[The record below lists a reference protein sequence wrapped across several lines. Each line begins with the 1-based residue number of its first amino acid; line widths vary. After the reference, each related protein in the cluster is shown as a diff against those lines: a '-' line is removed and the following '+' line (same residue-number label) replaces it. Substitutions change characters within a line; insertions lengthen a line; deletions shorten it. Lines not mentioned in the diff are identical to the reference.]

1 MYFYQIPTASKLFPT
16 FKKPQIK
23 PSAAEFE
30 NKKTGLKEKL
40 VVRMA
45 SKKDL
50 RGISELNLKLFKDQR
65 RFDPAM
71 NLEWTLSR
79 DGQKYLKRRIS
90 GSDGFVEVAENSK
103 KYLVAYLAGAIV
115 KRPLY
120 KIKANYAELESI
132 IVESEYRGANLGSK
146 LLSDFV
152 AWCRQNKINYISLLV
167 ASQNDPAIQFYKKIG
182 FKSYDLTMR
191 LELTRPRNS

>member
-1 MYFYQIPTASKLFPT
+1 
-16 FKKPQIK
+16 
-23 PSAAEFE
+23 
-30 NKKTGLKEKL
+30 
-40 VVRMA
+40 MA

-50 RGISELNLKLFKDQR
+50 YGISELNLKLFKDQR

-90 GSDGFVEVAENSK
+90 RSDGFVEVVENSK
-103 KYLVAYLAGAIV
+103 KNLVAYLAGAIV

-120 KIKANYAELESI
+120 RIKANYAELESI
-132 IVESEYRGANLGSK
+132 IVEPDYRGANLGSK
-146 LLSDFV
+146 LLSDFI

-167 ASQNDPAIQFYKKIG
+167 ASQNNPAMQFYKKIG
-182 FKSYDLTMR
+182 FKPYDLTMR
-191 LELTRPRNS
+191 LELTRPANP